1 MRLAFKIAKRFLATS
16 KSQTALIISAIAI
29 GISVQ
34 LFLGLL
40 ISGLQSDLVDKTIGN
55 ASHISFTKNN
65 ELFDAD
71 YQVINSLKENNDI
84 TIVAP
89 KLVQNSF
96 VDVNGDVYSVAING
110 IDFDN
115 NIYSLDQKLT
125 SGSLPKNDDEI
136 IIGSYYDKAK
146 VGDKI
151 NLTLYDN
158 KSKEYT
164 ISGIFD
170 LGNKVSNEKTMYM
183 NLNSLQV
190 FSSHK
195 DQLSVIETQVDK
207 VFDTQKIVDGLS
219 IKGYD
224 ITTWQKENASLLSA
238 LSSQSMSSI
247 IIQVFILISV
257 TLAISSVL
265 IISVV
270 QKSKQIGI
278 LKAMGLTNSNI
289 SKVFLSQGF
298 ILGTIG
304 SLLGVL
310 LGVGL
315 ILSFSMFAL
324 DETGKAVI
332 NIKLDPSFIT
342 TSFLIGVFVASIAS
356 LIPARKS
363 KKLSA
368 MEVISNG

>member
-1 MRLAFKIAKRFLATS
+1 MRLAIKISKKFLTSS

-34 LFLGLL
+34 LFIGLL
-40 ISGLQSDLVDKTIGN
+40 IRGLQSDLIDKTIGN
-55 ASHISFTKNN
+55 SSHISITKNN
-65 ELFDAD
+65 DLFDVD
-71 YQVINSLKENNDI
+71 DLLLTTLSENEDI
-84 TIVAP
+84 KIVSP

-96 VDVNGDVYSVAING
+96 VDINDEVYSLAING
-110 IDFDN
+110 VNFDN
-115 NIYSLDQKLT
+115 NIYSLK
-125 SGSLPKNDDEI
+125 SKIIEGRLPKNDDEI
-136 IIGSYYDKAK
+136 IIGSFYKD
-146 VGDKI
+146 VKI
-151 NLTLYDN
+151 GEKIKLTMYDN

-164 ISGIFD
+164 VSGIFD
-170 LGNKVSNEKTMYM
+170 FGNSVSNEKTAYTT
-183 NLNSLQV
+183 LKSLQE
-190 FSSHK
+190 FSGNENK
-195 DQLSVIETQVDK
+195 ISVIETQVDK
-207 VFDTQKIVDGLS
+207 VFDTENIVKKLD

-224 ITTWQKENASLLSA
+224 VTTWQKENASLLSA

-278 LKAMGLTNSNI
+278 LKAMGLSNSNI

-304 SLLGVL
+304 SFLGIA
-310 LGVGL
+310 LGIGL
-315 ILSFSMFAL
+315 IESFSMFAL
-324 DETGKAVI
+324 DESGNAVI
-332 NIKLDPSFIT
+332 NIKLEPLFILS
-342 TSFLIGVFVASIAS
+342 SFLIGVGVATIAS
-356 LIPARKS
+356 LLPARKS
-363 KKLSA
+363 RKLSA